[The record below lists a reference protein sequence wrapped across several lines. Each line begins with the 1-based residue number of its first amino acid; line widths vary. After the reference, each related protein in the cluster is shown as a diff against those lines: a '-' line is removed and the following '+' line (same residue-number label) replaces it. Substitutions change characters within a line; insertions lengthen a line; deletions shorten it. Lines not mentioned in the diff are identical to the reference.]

1 MAQFEIIEDQ
11 GVSFVKATLHNETIQ
26 AQRGALCY
34 LTGSVN
40 IDARLPGIGDTIKR
54 ALAEQTIIWPSFS
67 GTGEVFLE
75 SSPGGFELFEINDT
89 SWMLERGAY
98 WASEGSIKLGL
109 HRETVLTSLFSGE
122 GMIALSTKVSGTGKI
137 ILKTRGP
144 VEMITLKDERVVA
157 DGRYVLARTEG
168 LKYRVRR
175 AARSPIVSLLSGE
188 RRLRVFEGTGKLL
201 LSSYPYWRY
210 LLLAGEEAL

>member
-1 MAQFEIIEDQ
+1 MAQFDIIEDQ
-11 GVSFVKATLHNETIQ
+11 GVSFVKATLKDETIQ

-34 LTGSVN
+34 MRGSVD
-40 IDARLPGIGDTIKR
+40 IDARLPGIGGTIKR
-54 ALAEQTIIWPSFS
+54 VLAEQSIIWPSFT

-75 SSPGGFELFEINDT
+75 SSPGGFELFEINDCA
-89 SWMLERGAY
+89 WMLERGAY
-98 WASEGSIKLGL
+98 WASEGSIKLSL

-122 GMIALSTKVSGTGKI
+122 GIIALSTKVSGSGKI
-137 ILKTRGP
+137 VLRTRGP
-144 VEMITLKDERVVA
+144 IEVITLNDERVVA

-168 LKYRVRR
+168 LNYRVRR
-175 AARSPIVSLLSGE
+175 AAKSPIVSVLSGE
-188 RRLRVFEGTGKLL
+188 RRLRVFEGTGKVL

>member
-1 MAQFEIIEDQ
+1 MAQFDIIEDQ
-11 GVSFVKATLHNETIQ
+11 GVSFVKATLQDETIH
-26 AQRGALCY
+26 AERGALCY
-34 LTGSVN
+34 MNGSVD
-40 IDARLPGIGDTIKR
+40 IDARLPSIGGTIKR
-54 ALAEQTIIWPSFS
+54 VLAEQSIIWPSFT

-89 SWMLERGAY
+89 TWLLERGAY
-98 WASEGSIKLGL
+98 WASEGSIRLSL

-122 GMIALSTKVSGTGKI
+122 GFIALSTKVSGTGKI

-144 VEMITLKDERVVA
+144 IEVITLNDERVVA

-168 LKYRVRR
+168 LRYRVRR
-175 AARSPIVSLLSGE
+175 AARSPLVSLLSGE
-188 RRLRVFEGTGKLL
+188 RRLRVFEGTGKVL